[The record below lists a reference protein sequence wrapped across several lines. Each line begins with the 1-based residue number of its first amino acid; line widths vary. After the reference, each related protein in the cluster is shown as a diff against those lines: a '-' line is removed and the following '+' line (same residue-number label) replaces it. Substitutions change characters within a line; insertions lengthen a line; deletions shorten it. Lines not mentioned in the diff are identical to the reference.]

1 MKQKNLKTGIAGIM
15 FLFLGIGL
23 FAPLQS
29 KAETPYGV
37 SFQVFYDQ
45 LMPYGDWVKD
55 ANYGYIWLPAVGAD
69 FHPYGSNGHWMM
81 TDYGNT
87 WVSYYDWG
95 WAPFHYGRWY
105 FDDFYQSWAWIPGY
119 DWGPAWVNWRTGGGY
134 YGWAPLGPGVSISVR
149 VNIPSFH
156 WVFLPSHR
164 IYHHHAYNYYA
175 PRKTKIKIYNN
186 TTVIN
191 NTVVYN
197 NNRYVSG
204 PNRRD
209 VERVTRQVIPVYSV
223 RGSQAPGRASVSRNS
238 VELYRPDLSDS
249 RGRTVEAR
257 PSRVASAD
265 QVKSNRSQSRNT
277 YSTSPSRNARS
288 STSTS
293 PSSRSASP
301 STTPSTRSQSASPS
315 RTNSGTREASPS
327 SRGGS
332 FETKPY
338 EQGRTRTTSP
348 ATRNQSPKAQAPS
361 SRTQSSPSR
370 SSSGRE
376 SSGRVSQPNTRTQ
389 QARPQGGSRTQ
400 SSPTVRQST
409 GSSNQG
415 RVSQPT
421 KSRQTSPTVRN
432 SGSSTSRSPKSSPR
446 TSSRTSPTKKSTST
460 ASTQRSNSGR
470 GNN

>member
-1 MKQKNLKTGIAGIM
+1 MKQKNLKTGMAGIL
-15 FLFLGIGL
+15 FLLLGIGL
-23 FAPLQS
+23 FAPTQS

-37 SFQVFYDQ
+37 SFQVFYDE

-55 ANYGYIWLPAVGAD
+55 VNYGYIWLPAVGAD

-105 FDDFYQSWAWIPGY
+105 FDNYYQSWAWIPGY

-175 PRKTKIKIYNN
+175 PRKTKVRIYNN

-204 PNRRD
+204 PNRRE
-209 VERVTRQVIPVYSV
+209 VERVTRRAVPVYSV
-223 RGSQAPGRASVSRNS
+223 RGSQSPGRASVSRNS
-238 VELYRPDLSDS
+238 VEIYRPDLSAS

-265 QVKSNRSQSRNT
+265 QVKTNRAQSRNS
-277 YSTSPSRNARS
+277 YSTSPSRNARGTVS
-288 STSTS
+288 SS
-293 PSSRSASP
+293 PSSRSANPASR
-301 STTPSTRSQSASPS
+301 PSTRTESAAPS
-315 RTNSGTREASPS
+315 RSNSGTRQATPS
-327 SRGGS
+327 RSGGS
-332 FETKPY
+332 FEAKPY
-338 EQGRTRTTSP
+338 EQGRTKTTSP
-348 ATRNQSPKAQAPS
+348 ATRSQSPKTQAPS
-361 SRTQSSPSR
+361 SRTQTSPNR

-376 SSGRVSQPNTRTQ
+376 SSGKVSQPNTRTQ

-400 SSPTVRQST
+400 SSPSVKQSQ
-409 GSSNQG
+409 GSSQE

-421 KSRQTSPTVRN
+421 KSRQSSPTVRS
-432 SGSSTSRSPKSSPR
+432 SGSSSSRTSSSTPR
-446 TSSRTSPTKKSTST
+446 TNSRTSPTKKSTSS
-460 ASTQRSNSGR
+460 ASTQSSSSRR